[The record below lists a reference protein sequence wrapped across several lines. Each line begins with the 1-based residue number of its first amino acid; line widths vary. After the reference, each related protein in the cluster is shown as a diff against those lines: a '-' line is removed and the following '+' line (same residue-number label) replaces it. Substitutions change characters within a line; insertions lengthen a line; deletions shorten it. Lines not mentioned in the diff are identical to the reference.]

1 MAALRN
7 SYSESYGYNHDFAAT
22 SNSVMRHTLLPNGF
36 DSQPL
41 YDPEAYVA
49 GILYDID
56 RF

>member
-1 MAALRN
+1 
-7 SYSESYGYNHDFAAT
+7 
-22 SNSVMRHTLLPNGF
+22 MRHTLLPNGF